1 MITGAG
7 KTSWILISTLAVM
20 IILIA
25 PSNSFAASLDVDS
38 AVALALERNKTYLS
52 ALQDKVKAEGDIREA
67 WAGALPKLTFD
78 GAYTRNLE
86 LPELVFQDQRFK
98 IGTTNNYRLGFTL
111 DQTLFGGG
119 RVFNALVAA
128 RLYNNYAK
136 EAVKLARLQ
145 VIYGTREYFYSV
157 ILAQDNVGVAED
169 AVKTAEENFQVVQ
182 SQYNQGLVSE
192 YDKLRAEVELAN
204 LLPQLTSARN
214 NANIVLTNFRYFIGY
229 RGMEELS
236 LEFDFEIEDTIPTP
250 DLEES
255 IEQALERRPDYVGQD
270 YLIRAIEKGIGIA
283 RSGRLPSLYFTAS
296 LNWEASIDDMWP
308 GGDDWIRSS
317 SLGLNLSFPI
327 FDGLES
333 SGKVKK
339 AKADYIKGSLEKQ
352 QIEDAIRIEVEEAIG
367 SIEEAKKRLQW
378 GQKTIDLA
386 EEGLRVANLRFKNGI
401 GTQLEILSAQQALT
415 QAKTNYVQAIYD
427 YQVSLAKYDKAVGFD
442 LPDTRSE

>member
-1 MITGAG
+1 MLT
-7 KTSWILISTLAVM
+7 V
-20 IILIA
+20 IIV
-25 PSNSFAASLDVDS
+25 PSYSRAATLDVDS

-67 WAGALPKLTFD
+67 WAGALPTLTFD

-119 RVFNALVAA
+119 KVFNALVAA
-128 RLYNNYAK
+128 RFYDKYAK

-145 VIYGTREYFYSV
+145 VIYGTKEYFHSV
-157 ILAQDNVGVAED
+157 ILAQDNVGVAQD

-229 RGMEELS
+229 KSMEELS

-250 DLEES
+250 DLKKS

-296 LNWEASIDDMWP
+296 MSWEASIDDMWP

>member
-1 MITGAG
+1 M
-7 KTSWILISTLAVM
+7 LAV
-20 IILIA
+20 IIAL
-25 PSNSFAASLDVDS
+25 SDSRAATLDVDS

-52 ALQDKVKAEGDIREA
+52 ALQDKVRAEGDIREA

-128 RLYNNYAK
+128 RLYNKYAK

-145 VIYGTREYFYSV
+145 VIYGTKEYFHSV
-157 ILAQDNVGVAED
+157 ILAQDNVRVAED
-169 AVKTAEENFQVVQ
+169 AVKTAQENFQVVQ
-182 SQYNQGLVSE
+182 SQYKQGLVSE

-229 RGMEELS
+229 EGMGELS

-250 DLEES
+250 DVEES
-255 IEQALERRPDYVGQD
+255 IEKALERRPDYVGQD

-283 RSGRLPSLYFTAS
+283 RAGRLPSLYFTAS

>member
-1 MITGAG
+1 
-7 KTSWILISTLAVM
+7 
-20 IILIA
+20 
-25 PSNSFAASLDVDS
+25 
-38 AVALALERNKTYLS
+38 
-52 ALQDKVKAEGDIREA
+52 
-67 WAGALPKLTFD
+67 
-78 GAYTRNLE
+78 
-86 LPELVFQDQRFK
+86 
-98 IGTTNNYRLGFTL
+98 
-111 DQTLFGGG
+111 
-119 RVFNALVAA
+119 
-128 RLYNNYAK
+128 
-136 EAVKLARLQ
+136 
-145 VIYGTREYFYSV
+145 
-157 ILAQDNVGVAED
+157 
-169 AVKTAEENFQVVQ
+169 
-182 SQYNQGLVSE
+182 
-192 YDKLRAEVELAN
+192 
-204 LLPQLTSARN
+204 
-214 NANIVLTNFRYFIGY
+214 
-229 RGMEELS
+229 
-236 LEFDFEIEDTIPTP
+236 
-250 DLEES
+250 
-255 IEQALERRPDYVGQD
+255 
-270 YLIRAIEKGIGIA
+270 
-283 RSGRLPSLYFTAS
+283 
-296 LNWEASIDDMWP
+296 MWP